1 MKNVIRLCILFL
13 FVMLIILLTSC
24 SFMPREKQIEVVTK
38 QIEKPKLNIE
48 QVEPLDLK
56 PVKWIVVTKE
66 NAEQIFT
73 NLENEGK
80 FGENVYSSW
89 IGPVGGR
96 GNWAISLRNLEGLMS
111 GQYSSWVD
119 NIETLNYVENL
130 DDIIIKSVKEAVSEL
145 ENELGYSSVNW
156 WWGRSHKLTFRH
168 SIGNEIKILDR
179 IFNFN
184 IAIVSKKSAYI

>member
-73 NLENEGK
+73 TLENEGK
-80 FGENVYSSW
+80 SIALFALDTDTYEVL
-89 IGPVGGR
+89 
-96 GNWAISLRNLEGLMS
+96 SLNMEELKRYILTQKEVL
-111 GQYSSWVD
+111 
-119 NIETLNYVENL
+119 
-130 DDIIIKSVKEAVSEL
+130 IKYKEYYEPKDK
-145 ENELGYSSVNW
+145 EDKDE
-156 WWGRSHKLTFRH
+156 
-168 SIGNEIKILDR
+168 E
-179 IFNFN
+179 
-184 IAIVSKKSAYI
+184 